1 MIDEMEKDLLHP
13 FIPHREREWIPVQ
26 NPFEPVP
33 PKPVRTH
40 MTKHVFVQADQ
51 LFYDV
56 DAVTGITD
64 RTARQTQGAT
74 EVATSESD
82 TYRPMFYRWFDK
94 YISKAEG
101 CMSAFVMKP
110 EGVNRLNTLKEWE
123 EREITLRMPDYW
135 DATVYDALVDA
146 IHQYI
151 VSGALYEYF
160 ALTLTS
166 KDPRTIDKRE
176 QTDEYYDLMRSLT
189 CRVIP
194 GSVHRPLKPF

>member
-1 MIDEMEKDLLHP
+1 MEKDLLHP
-13 FIPHREREWIPVQ
+13 FVPHWEQGWIPVE
-26 NPFEPVP
+26 NPYAPKP
-33 PKPVRTH
+33 PKPMRTYT
-40 MTKHVFVQADQ
+40 TKHVFIQADQ

-56 DAVTGITD
+56 DAVTGIID
-64 RTARQTQGAT
+64 RASRQTQGAQ

-94 YISKAEG
+94 YIGKAEN

-110 EGVNRLNTLKEWE
+110 EGVNRLDALKEWQ

-146 IHQYI
+146 IHQY
-151 VSGALYEYF
+151 VVNGALYEYL
-160 ALTLTS
+160 ALTLTA
-166 KDPRTIDKRE
+166 KDPRTADKRE
-176 QTDEYYDLMRSLT
+176 QADEYYDLMRSLT

-194 GSVHRPLKPF
+194 GSVRRPLKPF